1 MRLARRLL
9 ILSLLS
15 PFALIV
21 TGCQA
26 IGVVADKLNPPTVE
40 AQYVFG
46 ITTQVLVIAENFRA
60 PTQSASDADRVVQL
74 VSDELTKEE
83 AALIVSHEK
92 LALVRDLKPDA
103 FSKMSVVDLG
113 RAVGAQQV
121 LYIDLGG
128 VGVGAQPGSDVL
140 RGVAQANVRI
150 IDVATGAVVFPKD
163 MADGVPVSFETI
175 LRRASLK
182 STPDAVRTQAIV
194 GLSGRIAR
202 LFHKYYPADIEVIE
216 YDL

>member
-1 MRLARRLL
+1 MRLPRSLL
-9 ILSLLS
+9 ILPLLF
-15 PFALIV
+15 PLALIM

-40 AQYVFG
+40 AQYAFG
-46 ITTQVLVIAENFRA
+46 KTTQVLVIAENFRA
-60 PTQSASDADRVVQL
+60 PTQNASDADRVAQL

-83 AALIVSHEK
+83 AALIVSPEK

-103 FSKMSVVDLG
+103 FAKMSVVDLG

-121 LYIDLGG
+121 LYIDMGG

-140 RGVAQANVRI
+140 KGVAQANVKV
-150 IDVATGAVVFPKD
+150 IDVASGAVAFPKD
-163 MADGVPVSFETI
+163 MAEGVPVSFETI

-182 STPDAVRTQAIV
+182 ATPDAVRTQALV

-216 YDL
+216 YDI